1 VTILTDRTAV
11 STYVE
16 TRPTIGSGR
25 RDPRMS
31 QAMQRFLDAHAA
43 ADEARA
49 DLTRAQAAG
58 VDPLPRTAAYLFE
71 SANSSFHELRA
82 LMGEDAEW
90 IEAAMESQIGEVS
103 MREYAG
109 RRRRSGHVVAPL
121 FSSWEESVG
130 KLDWSKGREA
140 A

>member
-1 VTILTDRTAV
+1 MTILTDRTSVA
-11 STYVE
+11 TYVE
-16 TRPTIGSGR
+16 TRPTIGSGS
-25 RDPRMS
+25 RDPRMA

-43 ADEARA
+43 ADEVRA

-58 VDPLPRTAAYLFE
+58 VDPLPPGVEFLFE
-71 SANSSFHELRA
+71 AANSSWQELLA
-82 LMGEDAEW
+82 LAGEDSEW
-90 IEAAMESQIGEVS
+90 VQAAAESQIGEAS

-109 RRRRSGHVVAPL
+109 RRRRSGHVVAPR

-130 KLDWSKGREA
+130 NLDWSGGRA